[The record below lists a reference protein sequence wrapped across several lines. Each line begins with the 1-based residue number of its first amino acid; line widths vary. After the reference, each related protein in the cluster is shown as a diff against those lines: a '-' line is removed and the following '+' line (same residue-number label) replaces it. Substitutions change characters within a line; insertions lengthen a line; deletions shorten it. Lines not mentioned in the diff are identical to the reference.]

1 MNMST
6 YTVINLRDL
15 LPRHPNNNNNDNDN
29 DQQKD

>member
-15 LPRHPNNNNNDNDN
+15 LPRHPNNNDN